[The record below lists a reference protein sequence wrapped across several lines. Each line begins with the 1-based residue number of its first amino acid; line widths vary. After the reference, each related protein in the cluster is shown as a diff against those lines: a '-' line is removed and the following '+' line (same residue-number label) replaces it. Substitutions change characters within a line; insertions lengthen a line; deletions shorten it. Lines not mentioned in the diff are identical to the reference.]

1 MEYYFTNTGL
11 LIALAALIA
20 VVAIYFLWVRKL
32 GKKPDST
39 EKAG

>member
-1 MEYYFTNTGL
+1 MEFNFTSGT

-32 GKKPDST
+32 GKKPEST
-39 EKAG
+39 EKVG